1 MKLKTLEFVDQ
12 AWSTSLNDLSEMDS
26 PQTLVIVFAD
36 SQIANLAQQIEIIN
50 DNFPEATIIGGS
62 TASEILGTEV
72 KEQSIAVSIMQFEKG
87 TIFSVKEK
95 VADFDNSTDIARS
108 IGEKLKHH
116 EKSINQP
123 LQGVFILS
131 DGLNVN
137 GTNLVNGLNKTL
149 PGTLITG
156 GLMGDGSRF
165 ETTYTLN
172 QDVWASNEVV
182 AVGFYGESI
191 AISNGSKGGWDVFG
205 PERTVTKSI
214 NNIVYEFDGKPALDL
229 YKTYLGELA
238 ADLPAS
244 GLLFPISIINNDET
258 QIVRTLIAIEEEN
271 NAIVYVADV
280 PEGSR
285 VQLMKANFDQLIDGA
300 NSAAE
305 LTKWKK
311 LSGEQPTLSI
321 AVSCVGR
328 LLVLKDRIEEEVEAT
343 LEALPKN
350 TQQIGFYSYGEISPV
365 ANAACSLHNQTM
377 TLTTIREN

>member
-50 DNFPEATIIGGS
+50 DNFPEANIIGGS

-95 VADFDNSTDIARS
+95 VADFDNATDIARS

-191 AISNGSKGGWDVFG
+191 AISHGSKGGWDVFG

-229 YKTYLGELA
+229 YK
-238 ADLPAS
+238 
-244 GLLFPISIINNDET
+244 
-258 QIVRTLIAIEEEN
+258 RTCLI
-271 NAIVYVADV
+271 
-280 PEGSR
+280 
-285 VQLMKANFDQLIDGA
+285 
-300 NSAAE
+300 
-305 LTKWKK
+305 
-311 LSGEQPTLSI
+311 
-321 AVSCVGR
+321 
-328 LLVLKDRIEEEVEAT
+328 
-343 LEALPKN
+343 
-350 TQQIGFYSYGEISPV
+350 
-365 ANAACSLHNQTM
+365 
-377 TLTTIREN
+377 